1 MFVKSDLPKE
11 HLEDFVA
18 KPGPN
23 QYECAACGG
32 IFDKGRPDE
41 EAVREY
47 VELFPTHV
55 DEPREVVCD
64 DCFKKMGFV

>member
-1 MFVKSDLPKE
+1 MPNKSGLPKE
-11 HLEDFVA
+11 YLKGFAA

-32 IFDKGRPDE
+32 IFDKERPDE
-41 EAVREY
+41 EADKEY
-47 VELFPTHV
+47 EELFPAHA

-64 DCFKKMGFV
+64 DCFKKMGFT